1 MSSSTPTAVPSSPPY
16 PPRGA
21 SMGGS
26 PTKGVDIPIS
36 AVFILLFACA
46 AALNMTIFQIN
57 RRRNH
62 KFIISAVTFGFCM
75 ARIMAN
81 VLRIVWACY
90 PTNTRLAIAASVFAN
105 AGVLL
110 LYIVNIIFFQR
121 ILRALHPN
129 FGWRQP
135 VRLAF
140 RFLYFGVFA
149 CLVMVITAV
158 VYSFYT
164 LDASVLSKIRDVR
177 LVASVYIAVLSFI
190 PIPGILLCLL
200 FPRLHPAD
208 HFGHGSMN
216 TKIILVLFTAT
227 LLALGA
233 SLRAGVAFLPVR
245 PITDPGWFN
254 HKAVFYCF
262 SYVIELIVVYTYAL
276 MRMDKRFHIPNGSS
290 APWHY
295 SNGVPND
302 TDDATIE
309 KSANEEP
316 ILDEEAQRT
325 K

>member
-1 MSSSTPTAVPSSPPY
+1 
-16 PPRGA
+16 
-21 SMGGS
+21 MGGS

-75 ARIMAN
+75 ARITAN
-81 VLRIVWACY
+81 VLRIVWARY
-90 PTNTRLAIAASVFAN
+90 PTNARIAIAASVFAN

-149 CLVMVITAV
+149 CLVMVITG
-158 VYSFYT
+158 
-164 LDASVLSKIRDVR
+164 DVR

-200 FPRLHPAD
+200 FPRRHPAD

-216 TKIILVLFTAT
+216 TKIILVLFTTT

-233 SLRAGVAFLPVR
+233 SFRAGVAFLPVR
-245 PITDPGWFN
+245 PTTDPGWFN

-302 TDDATIE
+302 TDDTTIE